1 MKNIW
6 IMLLLVCGVCA
17 FTACN
22 DDEKTKEPELSDL
35 VTDIKMPEK
44 FMLVG
49 ADMEITGKGFEP
61 SVAKLFLEDGEKKR
75 TEVKDAEFT
84 TTGVYFKTPETAGTY
99 SVILSQDEREMVL
112 GEIRVVE
119 PVANLVM
126 PLASVKLGEKV
137 TVKATGLRTT
147 AKIVLEDVENNPVD
161 VEATITSSEV
171 TFNAPSK
178 AGYYTVILSED
189 GNDDVLGYFSV
200 ITKRVSKITQ
210 VMKALPMEGDEEEPY
225 SETYSFAFQYA
236 DGLMKSIDFF
246 TYEEGTCSFDY
257 SEENKITVL
266 SGGEEYATYTLKNGL
281 VVKHSY
287 DEEDYLWG
295 YDAKGY
301 LTSAGGFSFEIEDAT
316 GNLVDVAA
324 AFQFEYGEDENGYSN
339 VNPLGYLLY
348 PLGIYQ
354 GNDMLMPYFL
364 DKCGK
369 HASKLPV
376 KFSSDAYGIV
386 GEEFIYTWD
395 NEHKFITGVK
405 FVLGEQ
411 EYTVTFEY
419 ED

>member
-119 PVANLVM
+119 PVANVVM

-189 GNDDVLGYFSV
+189 GNDDVLGYFQS
-200 ITKRVSKITQ
+200 S
-210 VMKALPMEGDEEEPY
+210 P
-225 SETYSFAFQYA
+225 
-236 DGLMKSIDFF
+236 
-246 TYEEGTCSFDY
+246 
-257 SEENKITVL
+257 
-266 SGGEEYATYTLKNGL
+266 NG
-281 VVKHSY
+281 
-287 DEEDYLWG
+287 
-295 YDAKGY
+295 
-301 LTSAGGFSFEIEDAT
+301 
-316 GNLVDVAA
+316 
-324 AFQFEYGEDENGYSN
+324 
-339 VNPLGYLLY
+339 
-348 PLGIYQ
+348 
-354 GNDMLMPYFL
+354 
-364 DKCGK
+364 
-369 HASKLPV
+369 
-376 KFSSDAYGIV
+376 
-386 GEEFIYTWD
+386 
-395 NEHKFITGVK
+395 
-405 FVLGEQ
+405 
-411 EYTVTFEY
+411 
-419 ED
+419 